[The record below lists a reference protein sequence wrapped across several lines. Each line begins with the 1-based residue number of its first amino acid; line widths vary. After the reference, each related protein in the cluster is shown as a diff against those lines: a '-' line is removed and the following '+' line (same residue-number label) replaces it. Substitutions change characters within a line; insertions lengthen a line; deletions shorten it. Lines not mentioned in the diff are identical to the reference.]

1 MRLSRI
7 IMALTVGMAVL
18 AAPTAAGAAQPQPAP
33 GTGTPQPPVY
43 PPGGTP
49 TLAVSPPT
57 VVVGQTVTLIGSG
70 WGPGE
75 TVIITVSTSPLA
87 AAVPGADQARRSNG
101 EMVAMAPVSFQR
113 APQPSPR
120 TLTVVADALGNFR
133 TTYTPRHHG
142 TYTFRAEGQTF
153 DRVATAT
160 LTVLKKHAPP
170 LPVTGDSLSTPMKF
184 GGGLVG
190 AGAVLLLLSLVWRKR
205 HRFGMGA
212 AR

>member
-7 IMALTVGMAVL
+7 IMALTVGLAVL
-18 AAPTAAGAAQPQPAP
+18 AVPTAAGAAQPQPTP
-33 GTGTPQPPVY
+33 GTGKPQPPVY

-49 TLAVSPPT
+49 TLTVKPPT
-57 VVVGQTVTLIGSG
+57 VVVGQTATLIGKG

-87 AAVPGADQARRSNG
+87 AAVPGADQARRSDG
-101 EMVAMAPVSFQR
+101 EIVAMAPVSFQQ
-113 APQPSPR
+113 APQPNPR
-120 TLTVVADALGNFR
+120 TLEVTADDDGYFR

-142 TYTFRAEGQTF
+142 TYTFRAEGQTYH
-153 DRVATAT
+153 RVATAT
-160 LTVLKKHAPP
+160 LTVLKKHTPP

>member
-7 IMALTVGMAVL
+7 IMALTVGVAVL

-43 PPGGTP
+43 PPGGDP

-57 VVVGQTVTLIGSG
+57 VVVGQTATLIGKG

-75 TVIITVSTSPLA
+75 TVIITVSPPPFA

-101 EMVAMAPVSFQR
+101 ELVAMAPVSFQR

-120 TLTVVADALGNFR
+120 TLTVTADGRGEFR

-142 TYTFRAEGQTF
+142 TYTFRAEGQTYH
-153 DRVATAT
+153 RVATAT

-205 HRFGMGA
+205 HRLGMGA

>member
-7 IMALTVGMAVL
+7 IMALTVGLAVL

-33 GTGTPQPPVY
+33 GSPQPPVY
-43 PPGGTP
+43 PPGP
-49 TLAVSPPT
+49 ATLAVSPPT
-57 VVVGQTVTLIGSG
+57 VLVGETATLIGSG
-70 WGPGE
+70 WAPGE
-75 TVIITVSTSPLA
+75 TVIITVTTSPLA
-87 AAVPGADQARRSNG
+87 AAVPGADRARRSNG
-101 EMVAMAPVSFQR
+101 DLVAMAPVSLQR
-113 APQPSPR
+113 APQPSPS
-120 TLTVVADALGNFR
+120 TLVVTADAAGNFR
-133 TTYTPRHHG
+133 TTYTPRAPG
-142 TYTFRAEGQTF
+142 RYTFRAVGQTSGK
-153 DRVATAT
+153 VATAT
-160 LTVLKKHAPP
+160 LTVLKKHQPP

>member
-43 PPGGTP
+43 PPGP
-49 TLAVSPPT
+49 ATLAVSPPT
-57 VVVGQTVTLIGSG
+57 VFVGQTATLIGSG
-70 WGPGE
+70 WTPGE

-87 AAVPGADQARRSNG
+87 AAVPGAEQARRSNG
-101 EMVAMAPVSFQR
+101 EMVAMAPVSLQR
-113 APQPSPR
+113 APQPSPS
-120 TLTVVADALGNFR
+120 TIVVTADGAGNFR
-133 TTYTPRHHG
+133 TTYTPRHPG
-142 TYTFRAEGQTF
+142 RYTFRAVGQTS
-153 DRVATAT
+153 DQVATAT